1 LFKIFLL
8 ILYLINFVVMS
19 IRNTKMVC
27 TDSPHDSE
35 CIVPG
40 SSIFGYS
47 QMEFRESSPIDG
59 LNIIEHE
66 GEDGVSYSIISD
78 VSLLFDQK
86 RLNSTLGPDTVR
98 VWLNSLGDSASTLIP
113 KDMTDDQLFSAVK
126 SRHIQGLSDL
136 RAWNDEMLR
145 EAMSIED
152 QAKDLI
158 DNYNSSDGPSGS
170 DAPVSSSPNPS

>member
-1 LFKIFLL
+1 MFKIFLL

-66 GEDGVSYSIISD
+66 GDDGVSYSIISD

-98 VWLNSLGDSASTLIP
+98 VWLNSLGNSASALIP
-113 KDMTDDQLFSAVK
+113 KNMTDDQLFSAVK

-170 DAPVSSSPNPS
+170 DDSVLSSPNPS